1 MSKFREARDYSL
13 VTAILPRHN
22 STRVIES
29 VLARGNRNVLAL
41 NARGTLIKERWY
53 QSFVPVMNP
62 EQEVVQLLTPG
73 SEVDHVMQQ
82 IVVAGRLQLAGAGAI
97 YSVKCDDVAVSEGFP
112 LWEEQDHETQ
122 LEERT
127 LLSFKKDLTGIFCI
141 NEGQMTETIAR
152 AAVQSGGP
160 GPTISYC
167 TGRGLRDRLLLL
179 RIAKSA
185 EKEFIQTVVE
195 NCDADPVF
203 NAMAKAGRLDEPGR
217 GFIYRVPIEKGLNNI
232 ASVFGMARHSA
243 SFQQIIAAID
253 DLKGDRHWRD
263 QSVLDVDNSGGGFGL
278 GFGPGKAKARKYL
291 ENFTMLTCVAK
302 RTATE
307 ILTDAALSAGAPGV
321 SISYGRFIESEAAHT
336 SAGVRLNRE
345 RGIIKSA
352 LPPNQIGPIREA
364 IQKAASDNEIGDI
377 CFYTH
382 PVTKGLTYLGE

>member
-1 MSKFREARDYSL
+1 MSNLREAKGYSL

-22 STRVIES
+22 STRVIDA
-29 VLARGNRNVLAL
+29 VLARGNRNILAL

-53 QSFVPVMNP
+53 QSFLPVMNP
-62 EQEVVQLLTPG
+62 EQEVVQILTPE

-82 IVVAGRLQLAGAGAI
+82 IVSSGRLQLAGAGAI
-97 YSVKCDDVAVSEGFP
+97 YSIKCDNIAVSEGYP

-122 LEERT
+122 LEEKT

-141 NEGQMTETIAR
+141 AEGQMTETIAR
-152 AAVQSGGP
+152 AAVQTGGP

-167 TGRGLRDRLLLL
+167 LGRGIRDRLLLL

-203 NAMAKAGRLDEPGR
+203 NAMANAGRIDEPGR

-243 SFQQIIAAID
+243 SFQQIVAAID

-263 QSVLDVDNSGGGFGL
+263 QSVLDMDNSGGGFG
-278 GFGPGKAKARKYL
+278 FGGGKLKQRKYL
-291 ENFTMLTCVAK
+291 EDFTMLTCVAK

-307 ILTDAALSAGAPGV
+307 TLTDAALSAGAPGA
-321 SISYGRFIESEAAHT
+321 SISYGRYIESEAAHT

-345 RGIIKSA
+345 RGIIKSV
-352 LPPNQIGPIREA
+352 LPPNKIGPIREA
-364 IQKAASDNEIGDI
+364 IQRAAADNDI
-377 CFYTH
+377 DELCFYTH
-382 PVTKGLTYLGE
+382 PVSKGLTYLGD